1 MHHEDTIA
9 FGRHVER
16 DERSAALLEEFRA
29 EPDHERRQTLMTEL
43 VELHMDLCDSLAR
56 RFGRRGIDQDDLVQ
70 VARLALVKAIQRH
83 RPDAGRSFTAY
94 AIPTISGEL
103 KRHFRD
109 CGWAVRPPRRL
120 QELRIA
126 MRGHAE
132 RATQELGRVPGR
144 GDLAHLMQ
152 VSPALVAQAE
162 QVDSSYRPDSLEL
175 VSGDHDARAL
185 VDVLGEP
192 DADVEMVPDRLCLG
206 QALSSLT
213 EEERELLWLRFVDGL
228 TQRAISERLGV
239 SQMQVSRKLARII
252 GTLRTS
258 MDADAAGLDAAQ
270 TAS

>member
-1 MHHEDTIA
+1 MRHEDTIG
-9 FGRHVER
+9 FRRHIER
-16 DERSAALLEEFRA
+16 DERSAELLDELRA
-29 EPDHERRQTLMTEL
+29 ELDDERRQTLMTEL

-56 RFGRRGIDQDDLVQ
+56 RFGRRGIDEDDLVQ
-70 VARLALVKAIQRH
+70 VARLALVKAIQRY

-120 QELRIA
+120 QELRIS
-126 MRGHAE
+126 MRGHIE

-144 GDLAHLMQ
+144 GDIARLMQ

-175 VSGDHDARAL
+175 ASSDNDDRAL
-185 VDVLGEP
+185 VDFLGRP
-192 DADVEMVPDRLCLG
+192 DTDVEMVPDRLCLE
-206 QALSSLT
+206 QALATLT
-213 EEERELLWLRFVDGL
+213 DEERELLWLRFVDGL

-239 SQMQVSRKLARII
+239 SQMQVSRKLGRII
-252 GTLRTS
+252 DALRAS
-258 MDADAAGLDAAQ
+258 MDAEDTAVGATQ